1 MLQQVKVG
9 AEPVYT
15 KPSELEMQAVTVA
28 RWGAIPMDNSFNK
41 TPNQTWGFQSRM
53 FKFNQQKWS
62 CEPMTNNET
71 L

>member
-1 MLQQVKVG
+1 MLPCRSHTKHVVKSMVDRPCLGYTPMLQQVKVG

-41 TPNQTWGFQSRM
+41 TPNQT
-53 FKFNQQKWS
+53 
-62 CEPMTNNET
+62 
-71 L
+71 